1 MDEIEDIQG
10 IQFDMQYDI
19 ADLELTSLQLGDLS
33 GITSDH
39 FRVNEYTGS
48 VSFVWDDEAGRNG
61 NVIATLT
68 FRKTGQGPV
77 GNILAINDERIEA
90 MAIDPDGKEHKVNL
104 VSTGLWSDKENKEG
118 RLLQNSPNP
127 FNNSTVISVIL
138 AQSVKGKLTVYDA
151 TGRKVYTKTGEV
163 SKGRNTIEIKAGNL
177 SGSGIYIY
185 RFESEI
191 FTDTKKMILT
201 L

>member
-1 MDEIEDIQG
+1 
-10 IQFDMQYDI
+10 
-19 ADLELTSLQLGDLS
+19 
-33 GITSDH
+33 
-39 FRVNEYTGS
+39 
-48 VSFVWDDEAGRNG
+48 
-61 NVIATLT
+61 
-68 FRKTGQGPV
+68 
-77 GNILAINDERIEA
+77 
-90 MAIDPDGKEHKVNL
+90 
-104 VSTGLWSDKENKEG
+104 
-118 RLLQNSPNP
+118 
-127 FNNSTVISVIL
+127 VIL

-151 TGRKVYTKTGEV
+151 TGRKVYTKTGEF